1 MTDSPSALAPGA
13 AAEDERPDALARSA
27 VQPGAGAEVVVL
39 DYGGQYS
46 QLIARRVRDCHV
58 FSELLPHDTSPEELA
73 RRAPRGIILSGGPAS
88 VYAPGAPRLDRRLFQ
103 LVAPALGIFYVMRL
117 LAPEL
122 GGRTDQAQAWDIR
135 RSDLD

>member
-1 MTDSPSALAPGA
+1 MTSPAAAAGEPAIEQRRTTPVPGA
-13 AAEDERPDALARSA
+13 E
-27 VQPGAGAEVVVL
+27 QEVVVL

-88 VYAPGAPRLDRRLFQ
+88 V
-103 LVAPALGIFYVMRL
+103 
-117 LAPEL
+117 
-122 GGRTDQAQAWDIR
+122 
-135 RSDLD
+135 